1 MEKNY
6 NLNQEHIKLLIAIAN
21 ADSALTNEEKL
32 FITSKALEFNIQIP
46 ENYANTFSDLSSV
59 KQFTQIEA
67 ENLLSDIVY
76 LMMLDGAIHKQEYL
90 ICSKIAELLGLNN
103 TYLDHIIVLV
113 EKLWKRDI
121 NNC

>member
-6 NLNQEHIKLLIAIAN
+6 NLNEEHIKLLLSIAN
-21 ADSALTNEEKL
+21 ADSAITNEEKQ
-32 FITSKALEFNIQIP
+32 FITSKASEFNIQLP
-46 ENYANTFSDLSSV
+46 VNYETTFSDLSNV
-59 KQFTQIEA
+59 KQFSHQEA
-67 ENLLSDIVY
+67 ENFLSDMVY
-76 LMMLDGAIHKQEYL
+76 LMMVDGAIHKQEYL

-103 TYLDHIIVLV
+103 TYLDHIILLV